1 MCEEEE
7 YDSKIPL
14 HSDEAFQRGIQ
25 FKIKVI
31 EKFSIQLKNT
41 SNFNLV
47 YRFTRSTETIESW

>member
-1 MCEEEE
+1 MSMKNQAYNSMCEEEE

-31 EKFSIQLKNT
+31 EKFLIQFK
-41 SNFNLV
+41 
-47 YRFTRSTETIESW
+47 I